1 MKNLLLTLLFGVSGA
16 VASHGAVYDITAYG
30 AVADTTRLSTSAI
43 QQAIDACNAAGG
55 GEVLVPAGAWKTGS
69 IFLKSNVT
77 LRLEN
82 GATLYGSTDIRDY
95 TPIKTDYVSLRTH
108 TPTIQLIYADKA
120 RSVAITGQGTI
131 DGRGAAF
138 PKLTWEDRKSVV

>member
-108 TPTIQLIYADKA
+108 TPPYSSSMPTRPARWPSPDKA
-120 RSVAITGQGTI
+120 PSTVAA
-131 DGRGAAF
+131 RHS
-138 PKLTWEDRKSVV
+138 PS